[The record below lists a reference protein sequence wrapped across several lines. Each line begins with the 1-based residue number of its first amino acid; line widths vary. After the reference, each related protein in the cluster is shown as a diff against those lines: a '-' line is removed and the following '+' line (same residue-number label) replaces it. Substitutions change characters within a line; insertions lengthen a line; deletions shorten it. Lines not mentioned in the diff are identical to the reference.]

1 MMAICKQVN
10 CNNEAVKIEN
20 HWSGDEYC
28 RECVTKIDQAADGI
42 KEQNDMNMSMYG
54 NIGGTIDRN
63 EYWGR
68 KPY

>member
-1 MMAICKQVN
+1 MVKCKKEK
-10 CNNEAVKIEN
+10 CNNEAVEIEN
-20 HWSGDEYC
+20 HWSGDRYC

-42 KEQNDMNMSMYG
+42 KEQNDMNKAMYG
-54 NIGGTIDRN
+54 NKQGTIDID